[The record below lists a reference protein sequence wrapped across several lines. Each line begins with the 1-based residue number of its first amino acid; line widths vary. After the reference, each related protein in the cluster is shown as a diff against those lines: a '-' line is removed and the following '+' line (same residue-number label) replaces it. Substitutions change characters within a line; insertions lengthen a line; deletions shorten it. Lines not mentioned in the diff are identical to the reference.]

1 MVSLPLKKV
10 IRVSL
15 SEIPYD
21 IWVFPGLMFIIGS
34 FSIYPILYREFFEL
48 RINRKVLINISLTP
62 YTKLMIV
69 FSSLI
74 VSIIESFLIVLFSSF
89 IYSVFTPLS
98 IMPASILV
106 LFICLFI
113 YFLLLGNLYITMSLC
128 IDSITT
134 MFIVSFM
141 VFIFILFGNGFLIE
155 LSFFPISIESILKW
169 SPFSIP
175 FQVYHQ
181 FDSTRFID
189 LINILLIMLLN
200 YFWLLL
206 NSFILKKKLQQ

>member
-1 MVSLPLKKV
+1 MVSLPLKKIV
-10 IRVSL
+10 RVSL

-62 YTKLMIV
+62 YTKSMII

-74 VSIIESFLIVLFSSF
+74 VSSIEGFLIILFSSF
-89 IYSVFTPLS
+89 IYSVFTPLIITPTS
-98 IMPASILV
+98 ALV
-106 LFICLFI
+106 LFICLLI
-113 YFLLLGNLYITMSLC
+113 YFLLLGNLYITILLS

-134 MFIVSFM
+134 MFILSFM
-141 VFIFILFGNGFLIE
+141 IFIFILFGNGFIIE
-155 LSFFPISIESILKW
+155 LSFFPLSVESILKW

-175 FQVYHQ
+175 LQIYHK

-189 LINILLIMLLN
+189 VLNIFLITTLN
-200 YFWLLL
+200 YIWLSL
-206 NSFILKKKLQQ
+206 NSYILKKKLQQ